1 MAKNRNSNERQLSS
15 SKFWYLKFGFDRVL
29 YRLYERRLWAEIK
42 DGIDQGVHPKHV
54 ALIMDGNRRY
64 AQSKNIPSLLGH
76 HLGKKKLRE
85 ILHWFW
91 DLQIQ
96 YVTLFAFS
104 TENYNRS
111 DKEVKELMKL
121 AENAFREMIEHPEI
135 KKRNVEIKVIGRTHL
150 LPDRVQE
157 AIREAEA
164 SNTRTDVKGPT
175 LIIAIGYGGRAEMI
189 DAIKSIASKIKLGE
203 MTIDDINEVVV
214 DRHLYTNGI
223 PDPDL
228 IIRTSGE
235 ERLSGFLTW
244 QSAYSELYFADVF
257 FPSFRKIDL
266 WRAIRTYQ
274 SRQRRFGK

>member
-1 MAKNRNSNERQLSS
+1 MESI
-15 SKFWYLKFGFDRVL
+15 L
-29 YRLYERRLWAEIK
+29 YRLYERRLWAQIK
-42 DGIDQGVHPKHV
+42 DGIDQGIHPKHV

-64 AQSKNIPSLLGH
+64 ARSRNLPSYFGH
-76 HLGKKKLRE
+76 HLGKKKLKEMLR
-85 ILHWFW
+85 WFW

-96 YVTLFAFS
+96 YVTLYAFS
-104 TENYNRS
+104 TENFDR
-111 DKEVKELMKL
+111 DEREVKELMQL
-121 AENAFREMIEHPEI
+121 AETTFREIVGHPEI
-135 KKRNVEIKVIGRTHL
+135 EKRKAKIKVIGRTSL
-150 LPDRVQE
+150 LPEKVQE
-157 AIREAEA
+157 AIKAAEESS
-164 SNTRTDVKGPT
+164 SNEPDGPT

-189 DAIKSIASKIKLGE
+189 DAIKSIATKVESGQ
-203 MTIDDINEVVV
+203 MTVNDINEVVV

-244 QSAYSELYFADVF
+244 QSAYSELYFADVY
-257 FPSFRKIDL
+257 FPGFRKIDL

>member
-1 MAKNRNSNERQLSS
+1 MESI
-15 SKFWYLKFGFDRVL
+15 L
-29 YRLYERRLWAEIK
+29 YRLYERRLWAQIK

-64 AQSKNIPSLLGH
+64 ARSRNLPGYIGH
-76 HLGKKKLRE
+76 HFGKKKLKE
-85 ILHWFW
+85 ILRWFW

-96 YVTLFAFS
+96 YVTLYAFS
-104 TENYNRS
+104 TENFDR
-111 DKEVKELMKL
+111 DEREVKELMQL
-121 AENAFREMIEHPEI
+121 AEETFREIVGHPEI
-135 KKRNVEIKVIGRTHL
+135 KKRKAKIKVIGRTSL
-150 LPDRVQE
+150 LPEKVQE
-157 AIREAEA
+157 AIRAAEESS
-164 SNTRTDVKGPT
+164 SNEKEGPT

-189 DAIKSIASKIKLGE
+189 DAIKSIATKVESGK
-203 MTIDDINEVVV
+203 MTVNDINEVVIE
-214 DRHLYTNGI
+214 RHLYTNGI

-244 QSAYSELYFADVF
+244 QSAYSELYFADVH
-257 FPSFRKIDL
+257 FPGFRKIDL

>member
-1 MAKNRNSNERQLSS
+1 MESII
-15 SKFWYLKFGFDRVL
+15 
-29 YRLYERRLWAEIK
+29 YRLYERRLWAQIK

-64 AQSKNIPSLLGH
+64 ARSRNLPGYIGH
-76 HLGKKKLRE
+76 HLGKKKLKE
-85 ILHWFW
+85 ILRWFW

-96 YVTLFAFS
+96 YVTLYAFS
-104 TENYNRS
+104 TENFDR
-111 DKEVKELMKL
+111 DEREVKELMQL
-121 AENAFREMIEHPEI
+121 AETTFREIVGHPEI
-135 KKRNVEIKVIGRTHL
+135 KKRKAKIKVIGRTSL
-150 LPDRVQE
+150 LPEKVQE
-157 AIREAEA
+157 AIRAAEE
-164 SNTRTDVKGPT
+164 SSSVEPEGPT

-189 DAIKSIASKIKLGE
+189 DAIKSIATKVKSGK
-203 MTIDDINEVVV
+203 MTVNDINEVVV
-214 DRHLYTNGI
+214 ERHLYTNGI

-244 QSAYSELYFADVF
+244 QSAYSELYFADVY
-257 FPSFRKIDL
+257 FPGFRKIDL

>member
-1 MAKNRNSNERQLSS
+1 M
-15 SKFWYLKFGFDRVL
+15 KFGFDRVL
-29 YRLYERRLWAEIK
+29 YHLYERRLWAEIK
-42 DGIDQGVHPKHV
+42 DGIEEGVHPRHV

-76 HLGKKKLRE
+76 HLGEKKLRE
-85 ILHWFW
+85 ILRWFW

-96 YVTLFAFS
+96 YVTLYAFS
-104 TENYNRS
+104 TENFKRS
-111 DKEVKELMKL
+111 DREVKELMKL
-121 AENAFREMIEHPEI
+121 AEKAFRELIEHPEI
-135 KKRNVEIKVIGRTHL
+135 RKRNVEIKVIGRTHL

-164 SNTRTDVKGPT
+164 STTRTDVKGPT

-189 DAIKSIASKIKLGE
+189 DAIKSIGLKIEKGE
-203 MTIDDINEVVV
+203 MTVDDINEVVV
-214 DRHLYTNGI
+214 ERHLYTNGI

-244 QSAYSELYFADVF
+244 QSAYSELYFADVY
-257 FPSFRKIDL
+257 FPGFRKIDL

-274 SRQRRFGK
+274 SRQRRFGR

>member
-1 MAKNRNSNERQLSS
+1 MRFNLDSI
-15 SKFWYLKFGFDRVL
+15 L

-42 DGIDQGVHPKHV
+42 DGIEQGVHPRHV

-64 AQSKNIPSLLGH
+64 ARSKNLPSTLGH
-76 HLGKKKLRE
+76 HLGREKLKD
-85 ILHWFW
+85 ILRWFY
-91 DLQIQ
+91 DLQID
-96 YVTLFAFS
+96 YVTLYAFS
-104 TENYNRS
+104 TENFER
-111 DKEVKELMKL
+111 DEKEVKELMHL
-121 AENAFREMIEHPEI
+121 FEQSFREIVDHPEI
-135 KKRNVEIKVIGRTHL
+135 KKRNIKIKVIGRTHL
-150 LPDRVQE
+150 LPQRVQE
-157 AIREAEA
+157 AIKDAEEITQTA
-164 SNTRTDVKGPT
+164 ADGPT
-175 LIIAIGYGGRAEMI
+175 LIIAVGYGGRAEMI
-189 DAIKSIASKIKLGE
+189 DAIKSIAQKVESGK

-214 DRHLYTNGI
+214 ERHLYTNGI

-244 QSAYSELYFADVF
+244 QSAYSELYFADVY